1 MVAVRAWVQQTPTKT
16 SLFSSP
22 MWNAYLTRFWRR
34 SPLSCNRAPGGVE
47 RRDPMNLTRGDWDG
61 GGLDPHGDWP
71 EQG

>member
-1 MVAVRAWVQQTPTKT
+1 
-16 SLFSSP
+16 